1 MKDLKRLT
9 TLQDIETIASNKI
22 STRYILFVE
31 LSLLP
36 RLLSFGFL
44 NLRNLFR
51 LFADHSQSKSQHKN
65 LDSSD
70 PRHITNTHSI
80 DSTSNW
86 IDPHRRSMY
95 NQTKWK
101 KNSAQ
106 TEPGKKEYFNISSP
120 THIQKKKRKKN
131 ANRNHAILAIALN
144 RIRI

>member
-95 NQTKWK
+95 NKVKKKLRANGTWK
-101 KNSAQ
+101 KRVFQ
-106 TEPGKKEYFNISSP
+106 YIEPNPYPKEK
-120 THIQKKKRKKN
+120 TKEKC
-131 ANRNHAILAIALN
+131 
-144 RIRI
+144 